1 MKHSYFFE
9 WAIFVVGIISVSIA
23 IVFDSLALA
32 GFSNDVYSSIRLTF
46 SLLGLVSFIALVSLK
61 NIRN

>member
-46 SLLGLVSFIALVSLK
+46 SLIALVFTITLYILK
-61 NIRN
+61 NRLS

>member
-61 NIRN
+61 NIRK